1 MKNIEQQAKEV
12 CLDAFC
18 RICPKREYMTCIW
31 CHNSEPAE
39 PQCHIA
45 EYKLQIV
52 NVYRDVLV
60 KLKEQREELLR
71 WRDPKKEL
79 PEDGAIVLGKYCDP
93 QRPFD
98 IVRYINGQWYK
109 AYHSWSGP
117 SGEVIGWRP
126 IYD

>member
-1 MKNIEQQAKEV
+1 MKTIEERAENYASQRHV
-12 CLDAFC
+12 S
-18 RICPKREYMTCIW
+18 M
-31 CHNSEPAE
+31 NSPNRAA
-39 PQCHIA
+39 CYGYIA
-45 EYKLQIV
+45 GAYSERQ
-52 NVYRDVLV
+52 
-60 KLKEQREELLR
+60 ELLR
-71 WRDPKKEL
+71 WRNPEEEQ

>member
-1 MKNIEQQAKEV
+1 MKTIEERALEYANSGATLFMDSPEENDIYCDDIARSYIAGAKDE
-12 CLDAFC
+12 
-18 RICPKREYMTCIW
+18 
-31 CHNSEPAE
+31 
-39 PQCHIA
+39 
-45 EYKLQIV
+45 
-52 NVYRDVLV
+52 
-60 KLKEQREELLR
+60 REELLC
-71 WRDPKKEL
+71 WRDPKKEQ
-79 PEDGAIVLGKYCDP
+79 PEDGATVLGKYCDP

>member
-1 MKNIEQQAKEV
+1 MTPKEFYEWAVERGLRYKN
-12 CLDAFC
+12 
-18 RICPKREYMTCIW
+18 RIAGAY
-31 CHNSEPAE
+31 SE
-39 PQCHIA
+39 
-45 EYKLQIV
+45 
-52 NVYRDVLV
+52 
-60 KLKEQREELLR
+60 REELLR
-71 WRDPKKEL
+71 WRNPEEEQ